1 MNFTHNRGGITM
13 EKLKELEKL
22 QDEVRNSLANAT
34 TPSDVEALKVMMLG
48 KKGGITSL
56 LKSLGSLP
64 TEERKEAGQKIN
76 EAKNWV
82 QGQLEEAKER
92 LEIKSMEA
100 TLVAEALDITLPG
113 KKIAKPLGRL
123 HPITTTMKQLEDLFV
138 NLGFTIVEGP
148 FIETIYHNFD
158 ALNTPQTHPSR
169 DESDTFFV
177 GDDLVLRTHTSPMQI
192 RVMENQQPPIRV
204 IVPGVVSR
212 RDEIDATHTPVF
224 HQMEGLVVDKDISFA
239 DLKGMLD
246 IIVRYV
252 FGQEAKVRLRPSHF
266 PFTEP
271 SAEVDITCYSCLGNN
286 NKAPKHDCSVCKGSG
301 WVELWGCGMVH
312 PNVLRMCGIDPDIYS
327 GYAFGLGVTRITAA
341 LYGIPTLKPYF
352 ENDMQFLNQF

>member
-1 MNFTHNRGGITM
+1 M
-13 EKLKELEKL
+13 ENLKELEKL
-22 QDEVRNSLANAT
+22 QEEIKNNLTNAE
-34 TPSDVEALKVMMLG
+34 TPADVEALRVRMLG
-48 KKGGITSL
+48 KKGEITSL
-56 LKSLGSLP
+56 LKSLGNLP
-64 TEERKEAGQKIN
+64 AEERKEAGQKIN

-82 QGQLEEAKER
+82 GEQLEEAKAR
-92 LEIKSMEA
+92 LAIKSMES
-100 TLVAEALDITLPG
+100 TLIKEALDITLPG

-123 HPITTTMKQLEDLFV
+123 HPITTTMKQLEDLFI
-138 NLGFTIVEGP
+138 NLGFTVVEGP
-148 FIETIYHNFD
+148 FIESVFHNFD
-158 ALNTPQTHPSR
+158 ALNTPQNHPSR
-169 DESDTFFV
+169 DESDTFYV
-177 GDDLVLRTHTSPMQI
+177 REDLVLRTHTSPMQI
-192 RVMENQQPPIRV
+192 RVMENQPPPIRV
-204 IVPGVVSR
+204 IVPGMVSR

-224 HQMEGLVVDKDISFA
+224 HQMEGLVIDKNISFA

-252 FGQEAKVRLRPSHF
+252 FGQEAKIRLRPSFF

-271 SAEVDITCYSCLGNN
+271 SAEVDISCYACLGNN
-286 NKAPKHDCSVCKGSG
+286 KIPKDDCSVCKGSG

-312 PNVLRMCGIDPDIYS
+312 PNVLQMCGIDPDIYS